1 MTRALQNNKA
11 VQMIRAAEEGGYGF
25 PGIVTYNIET
35 IVATVRAAEAKRAP
49 VQILL
54 FPWAITYSDGLLVKA
69 AAAAA
74 RSASVPIAVHLD
86 HAQDED
92 IIKKAANIPDG
103 FDSIMIDMSHFDK
116 EENLAKTAKW
126 VHYCHDR
133 GIATEAEP
141 GRMEGGEDG
150 VQDTEHLEGMLT
162 TPEEALRFVAT
173 GIDFLAPAFG
183 NLHGHYGAAENIKL
197 DFDRLD
203 GIRMAT
209 KGRVQLVLHG
219 TNDFPGYIMSDCV
232 KHGMTRCNVND
243 LTIYKY
249 NRYISENAGKVSLT
263 TLMEEGTKLIQEC
276 IEYQMDVM
284 GATGKA

>member
-1 MTRALQNNKA
+1 MTRALENNKA
-11 VQMIRAAEEGGYGF
+11 VQMIRAAEKGGYGF

-116 EENLAKTAKW
+116 EENLAKTSKW
-126 VHYCHDR
+126 VQYCHDR

-150 VQDTEHLEGMLT
+150 VQDTGPLEGMLT

-173 GIDFLAPAFG
+173 WYRFPRAR
-183 NLHGHYGAAENIKL
+183 L

-203 GIRMAT
+203 GIRKAT
-209 KGRVQLVLHG
+209 KAHVQLVLHG

-249 NRYISENAGKVSLT
+249 NEYISENAGKVSLT

-276 IEYQMDVM
+276 VEYQMDVM

>member
-11 VQMIRAAEEGGYGF
+11 VEMIRAAEEGGYGF

-92 IIKKAANIPDG
+92 MIKKAANIPGG

-116 EENLAKTAKW
+116 EENLAKTAKL
-126 VHYCHDR
+126 VRYCHDR

-150 VQDTEHLEGMLT
+150 VQDTEHLEGVLT

-183 NLHGHYGAAENIKL
+183 NLHGHYGAVENIKL
-197 DFDRLD
+197 DFERLD

-243 LTIYKY
+243 LAIYKY
-249 NRYISENAGKVSLT
+249 NRYISENAGKVPLT